1 VFKCGEQGLAFEKKI
16 GETAMVELEGERDE
30 EERGDIDVLRWVEF
44 QESSDGG
51 GVRALDVS
59 EVLDS

>member
-1 VFKCGEQGLAFEKKI
+1 
-16 GETAMVELEGERDE
+16 MVELEGERDE
-30 EERGDIDVLRWVEF
+30 EERGGIDVLRWVEF